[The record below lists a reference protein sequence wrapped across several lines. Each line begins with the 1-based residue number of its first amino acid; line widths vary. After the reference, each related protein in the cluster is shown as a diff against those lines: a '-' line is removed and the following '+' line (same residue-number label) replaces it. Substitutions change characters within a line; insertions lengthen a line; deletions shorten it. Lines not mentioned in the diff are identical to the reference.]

1 MKIAQA
7 ASDDEIATA
16 RTLFEEYAQSL
27 GFSLCF
33 QNFDQEL
40 ANLPSDY
47 APPTGRLL
55 LLSTGDEA
63 GGCVAFRKIDG
74 NSCEMKRLFLRPGF
88 RGKGLGRVLVEAA
101 VQEARQLGYK
111 RMRLDTV
118 PGKDP
123 AWDATQPD
131 PSTSGVA
138 PYRLYNIGNEQPVEL
153 LRYIEV
159 LEQCLGRKATM
170 ELLPL
175 QAGDVPETEADVS
188 SLVAAVG
195 YRPKVSVE
203 EGIAAFVDWYRTYY
217 AAAAP
222 AAAVAGV
229 AS

>member
-1 MKIAQA
+1 MVFEETGAIPSPFLFMKIAQA

-40 ANLPSDY
+40 ANLPGDY

-118 PGKDP
+118 PGKMD
-123 AWDATQPD
+123 DAIALYR
-131 PSTSGVA
+131 SFGFREIE
-138 PYRLYNIGNEQPVEL
+138 PYYDTPLNQTIF
-153 LRYIEV
+153 
-159 LEQCLGRKATM
+159 M
-170 ELLPL
+170 ELELHN
-175 QAGDVPETEADVS
+175 V
-188 SLVAAVG
+188 
-195 YRPKVSVE
+195 
-203 EGIAAFVDWYRTYY
+203 
-217 AAAAP
+217 
-222 AAAVAGV
+222 
-229 AS
+229 